1 VIFLLKIENL
11 TVEFGNLT
19 AVNNF
24 NMEVKEGEIHALIGP
39 NGAGKTT
46 VFNAIYNFVN
56 YKGNIFFLD
65 YNLKKIP
72 THNLVN
78 IGLSRTYQNL
88 SLFPTLNVIENI
100 QLGLYRKLKS
110 NFIKDIFGFDVFKNK
125 SVKEKIQEVLTLLNL
140 TQYIYYYPSFL
151 PYGTQK
157 LVELG
162 RAIISDPKFLLL
174 DEPAAGLNT
183 EEKIYFREILR
194 KLRDKGI
201 TLLIVEHDM
210 ELIMDISDY
219 ITVMSFGNKI
229 GEGKPLE
236 IANDKNVIE
245 AYLGE
250 A

>member
-1 VIFLLKIENL
+1 MLRIENL
-11 TVEFGNLT
+11 TVEFGSLV

-24 NMEVKEGEIHALIGP
+24 SLKIKEGEIHALIGP

-46 VFNAIYNFVN
+46 VFNAIYNFVG
-56 YKGNIFFLD
+56 YKGKISFLD
-65 YNLKKIP
+65 YNLRKIQ
-72 THNLVN
+72 THNLIN

-100 QLGLYRKLKS
+100 QLGLFRKLKS
-110 NFIKDIFGFDVFKNK
+110 NFIKDIFGFDAFKEKGVN
-125 SVKEKIQEVLTLLNL
+125 EKIQEVLTLLNL
-140 TQYIYYYPSFL
+140 SPYIYYYPSFL

-162 RAIISDPKFLLL
+162 RAIISEPKLLLL

-183 EEKIYFREILR
+183 EEKIYFKRIL
-194 KLRDKGI
+194 KKIKDKGI

-210 ELIMDISDY
+210 GLIMDISDY
-219 ITVMSFGNKI
+219 ITVMNFGNKI
-229 GEGKPLE
+229 SEGKPHD
-236 IANDKNVIE
+236 IANDKKVIE

>member
-1 VIFLLKIENL
+1 MLKIEKL
-11 TVEFGNLT
+11 TVEFGSLV

-24 NMEVKEGEIHALIGP
+24 DMEIKEGEIHALIGP

-56 YKGNIFFLD
+56 YKGKIFFLD
-65 YNLKKIP
+65 YNLSKIP
-72 THNLVN
+72 TYNLIN

-110 NFIKDIFGFDVFKNK
+110 NFVKDIFGFDVFKEK
-125 SVKEKIQEVLTLLNL
+125 VVKEKIQDVLTLLNL
-140 TQYIYYYPSFL
+140 TPYIYYYPSFL

-162 RAIISDPKFLLL
+162 RALISEPKLLLL
-174 DEPAAGLNT
+174 DEPAAGLNS
-183 EEKIYFREILR
+183 EEKIYFREILK
-194 KLRDKGI
+194 KLKDRGI

-210 ELIMDISDY
+210 GLIMDISDY
-219 ITVMSFGNKI
+219 ITVMNFGNKI
-229 GEGKPLE
+229 SEGKPSD
-236 IANDKNVIE
+236 IANDKKVIE

>member
-1 VIFLLKIENL
+1 MLNIENL
-11 TVEFGNLT
+11 TVEFGSLI

-24 NMEVKEGEIHALIGP
+24 NMEVKKGKIHALIGP

-46 VFNAIYNFVN
+46 VFNSIYNFVN
-56 YKGNIFFLD
+56 YKGKITFLD
-65 YNLKKIP
+65 HDLGKIP
-72 THNLVN
+72 TYNLIN
-78 IGLSRTYQNL
+78 IGISRTFQNL

-110 NFIKDIFGFDVFKNK
+110 NFVKDIFGFDAFKEKN
-125 SVKEKIQEVLTLLNL
+125 VKEKINEVLILLNL
-140 TQYIYYYPSFL
+140 SPYIYFYPSFL

-162 RAIISDPKFLLL
+162 RALISDPKLLLL
-174 DEPAAGLNT
+174 DEPAAGLNS
-183 EEKIYFREILR
+183 EEKLYFREILK
-194 KLRDKGI
+194 KLKNKGI

-210 ELIMDISDY
+210 GLIMDISDY

-229 GEGKPLE
+229 SEGTPSE
-236 IANDKNVIE
+236 IANDKKVIE

>member
-1 VIFLLKIENL
+1 MLKIEKL
-11 TVEFGNLT
+11 TVEFGSLV

-24 NMEVKEGEIHALIGP
+24 DMEIKEGEIHALIGP

-56 YKGNIFFLD
+56 YKGKIFFLD
-65 YNLKKIP
+65 YNLSKIP
-72 THNLVN
+72 TYNLIN

-110 NFIKDIFGFDVFKNK
+110 NFVKDIFGFDVFKDK
-125 SVKEKIQEVLTLLNL
+125 VVKEKIQDVLTLLNL
-140 TQYIYYYPSFL
+140 TPYIYYYPSFL

-162 RAIISDPKFLLL
+162 RALISEPKLLLL
-174 DEPAAGLNT
+174 DEPAAGLNS
-183 EEKIYFREILR
+183 EEKIYFREILKKIKDR
-194 KLRDKGI
+194 GI

-210 ELIMDISDY
+210 GLIMDISDY
-219 ITVMSFGNKI
+219 ITVMNFGNKI
-229 GEGKPLE
+229 SEGKPSD
-236 IANDKNVIE
+236 IANDKKVIE

>member
-1 VIFLLKIENL
+1 MLKIENL
-11 TVEFGNLT
+11 TVEFGSLV

-24 NMEVKEGEIHALIGP
+24 DMEIKEGEIHALIGP

-56 YKGNIFFLD
+56 YKGKIFFLD
-65 YNLKKIP
+65 HDLSKIP
-72 THNLVN
+72 TYNLIN

-110 NFIKDIFGFDVFKNK
+110 NFVKDIFGFDVFKDK
-125 SVKEKIQEVLTLLNL
+125 VVKEKIQDVLTLLNL
-140 TQYIYYYPSFL
+140 TSYIYYYPSFL

-162 RAIISDPKFLLL
+162 RALISEPKLLLL
-174 DEPAAGLNT
+174 DEPAAGLNS
-183 EEKIYFREILR
+183 EEKIYFREILK
-194 KLRDKGI
+194 KLKDRGI

-210 ELIMDISDY
+210 GLIMDISDY
-219 ITVMSFGNKI
+219 ITVMNFGNKI
-229 GEGKPLE
+229 SEGKPSD
-236 IANDKNVIE
+236 IANDKKVIE

>member
-1 VIFLLKIENL
+1 MHLLKIEKL
-11 TVEFGNLT
+11 TVEFGSLV

-24 NMEVKEGEIHALIGP
+24 DMEIKEGEIHALIGP

-56 YKGNIFFLD
+56 YKGKIFFLD
-65 YNLKKIP
+65 YDLGKIP
-72 THNLVN
+72 TYNLIN

-110 NFIKDIFGFDVFKNK
+110 NFVKDIFGFDVFKDK
-125 SVKEKIQEVLTLLNL
+125 VVKEKIQDVLTLLNL
-140 TQYIYYYPSFL
+140 TPYIYYYPSFL

-162 RAIISDPKFLLL
+162 RALISEPKLLLL
-174 DEPAAGLNT
+174 DEPAAGLNS
-183 EEKIYFREILR
+183 EEKIYFREILKKIKDR
-194 KLRDKGI
+194 GI

-210 ELIMDISDY
+210 GLIMDISDY
-219 ITVMSFGNKI
+219 ITVMNFGNKI
-229 GEGKPLE
+229 SEGKPSD
-236 IANDKNVIE
+236 IANDKKVIE

>member
-1 VIFLLKIENL
+1 MLKIENL
-11 TVEFGNLT
+11 TLEFGSLV

-24 NMEVKEGEIHALIGP
+24 DMEIKEGEIHALIGP

-56 YKGNIFFLD
+56 YKGKIFFLD
-65 YNLKKIP
+65 YNLSKIP
-72 THNLVN
+72 TYNLIN

-110 NFIKDIFGFDVFKNK
+110 NFVKDIFGFDVFKEK
-125 SVKEKIQEVLTLLNL
+125 VVKEKIQDVLTLLNL
-140 TQYIYYYPSFL
+140 TPYIYYYPSFL

-162 RAIISDPKFLLL
+162 RALISEPKLLLL
-174 DEPAAGLNT
+174 DEPAAGLNS
-183 EEKIYFREILR
+183 EEKIYFREILK
-194 KLRDKGI
+194 KLKDRGI

-210 ELIMDISDY
+210 GLIMDISDY
-219 ITVMSFGNKI
+219 ITVMNFGNKI
-229 GEGKPLE
+229 SEGKPSD
-236 IANDKNVIE
+236 IANDKKVIE

>member
-1 VIFLLKIENL
+1 
-11 TVEFGNLT
+11 
-19 AVNNF
+19 
-24 NMEVKEGEIHALIGP
+24 
-39 NGAGKTT
+39 
-46 VFNAIYNFVN
+46 
-56 YKGNIFFLD
+56 
-65 YNLKKIP
+65 
-72 THNLVN
+72 
-78 IGLSRTYQNL
+78 
-88 SLFPTLNVIENI
+88 VIENI

-194 KLRDKGI
+194 KLRDRGI

>member
-1 VIFLLKIENL
+1 MLKIENL
-11 TVEFGNLT
+11 TVEFGSLI

-24 NMEVKEGEIHALIGP
+24 NMEVKKGQIHALIGP

-56 YKGNIFFLD
+56 YKGKISFLD
-65 YNLKKIP
+65 YDLSKITTYNLI
-72 THNLVN
+72 N
-78 IGLSRTYQNL
+78 IGISRTFQNL

-110 NFIKDIFGFDVFKNK
+110 NFVKDIFGFDAFKEKN
-125 SVKEKIQEVLTLLNL
+125 VKEKIEEVLTLLNL
-140 TQYIYYYPSFL
+140 SPYIYYYPSFL

-162 RAIISDPKFLLL
+162 RALISEPKLLLL
-174 DEPAAGLNT
+174 DEPAAGLNS
-183 EEKIYFREILR
+183 EEKIYFREILK
-194 KLRDKGI
+194 KLKEKGI

-210 ELIMDISDY
+210 GLIMDISDY

-229 GEGKPLE
+229 SEGVPTE
-236 IANDKNVIE
+236 IANDKKVIE